1 MASAPVPRFLLPRPY
16 LPLLRHQR
24 ALQRQPAL
32 PITSRNASSKSTRNE
47 RPIVLEKPDKFR
59 PPSHGARLPPRK
71 QPQYTYGARLTD
83 EQIAEQKT
91 KQYPHMM
98 PPEGSFTHWILTNRM
113 LHTWIS
119 LSVLFSLALF
129 TMLTN
134 FTNST
139 PYADLLPPRDMLLK
153 HPIQYLTQFK
163 EVYKMHTAYITA
175 ETQERRRRKVEDVQK
190 RAEYRKAHGL
200 EGEQG
205 LGGWTAKTEGE
216 GMGPAL
222 ADDRDTYTDF
232 EGKKR
237 PVKKWLGIW

>member
-24 ALQRQPAL
+24 ALRRQPAL
-32 PITSRNASSKSTRNE
+32 LIASRNASSKSSRNDK
-47 RPIVLEKPDKFR
+47 PIVLEKPDKFR

-71 QPQYTYGARLTD
+71 QPQYTYGASLTD
-83 EQIAEQKT
+83 EQIAAQKA

-119 LSVLFSLALF
+119 L
-129 TMLTN
+129 
-134 FTNST
+134 
-139 PYADLLPPRDMLLK
+139 

-200 EGEQG
+200 ESEQG
-205 LGGWTAKTEGE
+205 LGGWTAKKEGE
-216 GMGPAL
+216 EMGPAL
-222 ADDRDTYTDF
+222 AEERDTYTDF